1 MGKSPKRRFIT
12 GFDGLRTLGVIGV
25 IMYHLNPNVFSGGYL
40 GVPIFF
46 LISGYLITDH
56 FFNTVD
62 YGGSFSLSNFYVKRI
77 KRLYPGMLFVLLAS
91 GAYIV
96 LFLKNLLYHF
106 DQIFATNILN
116 VYNWW
121 QIFNGQSYFERFAN
135 NESPFTHLWTLSIEG
150 QFYIIWPI
158 LLILF
163 SKLHVKKSRIFGFSM
178 VVSIASAIWMAL
190 LFKPGV
196 DPSRIYYGTDTRLF
210 SILLGCGLALIWPA
224 EKLKEG
230 LKKSDKWKLNLVGL
244 LSFALMLLM
253 IFTIKDSDP
262 FLYRGGMFI
271 FSVATCIF
279 IAVVAHPDSFWNDVL
294 SNKVFHYIGTRSYG
308 LYLYQFPVM
317 IFFESKFKNIADHPV
332 LYPVIEVILIVL
344 VTEFSFRFVEQPL
357 AHAKWSDVKN
367 FFKSSTGIQRVLA
380 LVIALIGITGGYS
393 VVKAVSAPNPNV
405 NHSQLAN
412 KINKNE
418 KANKKKKQQAIE
430 NLKKAKKNQKDQKN
444 ATGKMSTADYARY
457 KKAAKDHPINT
468 DFEKYGLT
476 QIDLQRL
483 KDVPM
488 TAVGDSVM
496 ADGSDNF
503 LKLFDDKKVIVDAA
517 VSRQLDASVDILQ
530 KYKDQGVLAQNV
542 LIGLGTNGPFNMQQL
557 GQIMGLVGP
566 TRHVYWINVHVPTRP
581 WEKTVNGVLDQ
592 ATKKYKNLTIIDW
605 NGYSAGHTEWFYDD
619 NVHPNPD
626 GSMYYTSFV
635 AKEILKSLD
644 KK

>member
-1 MGKSPKRRFIT
+1 MNNSPKRRFIT

-62 YGGSFSLSNFYVKRI
+62 YGGSFSLSNFYVKRV

-96 LFLKNLLYHF
+96 MFLKGLLYHL
-106 DQIFATNILN
+106 DQIFVTNVLN

-163 SKLHVKKSRIFGFSM
+163 TKYGVKKSRIFGFSM
-178 VVSIASAIWMAL
+178 IVSIASAIWMAI

-224 EKLKEG
+224 EKLKSG
-230 LKKSDKWKLNLVGL
+230 LKKNDKLKLNLVGL
-244 LSFALMLLM
+244 LSFALMILM

-271 FSVATCIF
+271 FSITTCIF
-279 IAVVAHPDSFWNDVL
+279 IAVVAHPDSFWNGVL
-294 SNKVFHYIGTRSYG
+294 SNRVFHYVGTRSYG

-317 IFFESKFKNIADHPV
+317 IFFESKFKNVADHPI

-344 VTEFSFRFVEQPL
+344 ITEFSFRFVEQPL

-367 FFKSSTGIQRVLA
+367 FFRVSSSVQRVLA
-380 LVIALIGITGGYS
+380 LVIALISITGCYS
-393 VVKAVSAPNPNV
+393 VVKAVGAPKPNV
-405 NHSQLAN
+405 NHSQLAT

-418 KANKKKKQQAIE
+418 KANKAKKQKAIE
-430 NLKKAKKNQKDQKN
+430 NLKKSKAKQKD
-444 ATGKMSTADYARY
+444 ATGKMSAADYARY
-457 KKAAKDHPINT
+457 KKLAKSHPINT

-483 KDVPM
+483 KDIPL

-517 VSRQLDASVDILQ
+517 VSRQLDASLGILQ
-530 KYKDQGVLAQNV
+530 NYKDQGVLAPNV
-542 LIGLGTNGPFNMQQL
+542 MIGLGTNGPFNMQQVS
-557 GQIMGLVGP
+557 QIMDLVGP
-566 TRHVYWINVHVPTRP
+566 KRHVYWINVHVPTRP
-581 WEKTVNGVLDQ
+581 WEKTVNGVLSE

-605 NGYSAGHTEWFYDD
+605 NDYSQGHTDWFYDD

>member
-1 MGKSPKRRFIT
+1 MNKSPKRRFIT

-62 YGGSFSLSNFYVKRI
+62 YGGSFSLSNFYIKRV

-96 LFLKNLLYHF
+96 MFLKGLLYHL
-106 DQIFATNILN
+106 DQIFVTNVLN

-163 SKLHVKKSRIFGFSM
+163 AKYGVKKSRIFGFSM
-178 VVSIASAIWMAL
+178 ILSIASAIWMAI

-224 EKLKEG
+224 EKLKSG
-230 LKKSDKWKLNLVGL
+230 LKKNDKLKLNLVGL

-271 FSVATCIF
+271 FSITTCIF
-279 IAVVAHPDSFWNDVL
+279 IGVVAHPDSFWNGVL
-294 SNKVFHYIGTRSYG
+294 SNRVFHYIGTRSYG

-317 IFFESKFKNIADHPV
+317 IFFESKFRNIADHPI

-357 AHAKWSDVKN
+357 AHAKWSDVKK
-367 FFKSSTGIQRVLA
+367 FFRSSTAVQRVLA
-380 LVIALIGITGGYS
+380 LVIAVICLTGSYG
-393 VVKAVSAPNPNV
+393 VVKAVSAPKPNV

-412 KINKNE
+412 KITKNE
-418 KANKKKKQQAIE
+418 KATKAKKAKAIA
-430 NLKKAKKNQKDQKN
+430 NLKKAKDKQKN
-444 ATGKMSTADYARY
+444 VTGKMSDADYARY
-457 KKAAKDHPINT
+457 KKAAKSHPINT
-468 DFEKYGLT
+468 EFEKYGLS

-483 KDVPM
+483 KDVPL

-503 LKLFDDKKVIVDAA
+503 LKLFDDKKVIIDAA
-517 VSRQLDASVDILQ
+517 VSRQMGASLDLLQ
-530 KYKDQGVLAQNV
+530 NYKSQGVLASNV
-542 LIGLGTNGPFNMQQL
+542 LIGLGTNGPFNMDQV
-557 GQIMGLVGP
+557 GQIMQLVGP
-566 TRHVYWINVHVPTRP
+566 KRHVYWINVHVPTRP
-581 WEKTVNGVLDQ
+581 WEKTVNGVLSQ
-592 ATKKYKNLTIIDW
+592 ATAKYKNLTVIDW
-605 NGYSAGHTEWFYDD
+605 NGYSQGHTDWFYDD

-635 AKEILKSLD
+635 TKEILKSLD

>member
-1 MGKSPKRRFIT
+1 MNKSPKRRYIS

-56 FFNTVD
+56 FFNTTD
-62 YGGSFSLSNFYVKRI
+62 FGGKFDLKNFYWKRL

-91 GAYIV
+91 GAYIFF
-96 LFLKNLLYHF
+96 FLKNLLYHL
-106 DQIFATNILN
+106 DQIVLTNVLN

-150 QFYIIWPI
+150 QFYIVWP
-158 LLILF
+158 LLLLLF
-163 SKLHVKKSRIFGFSM
+163 IKFGVKKSRIFGFTLVLS
-178 VVSIASAIWMAL
+178 VASAIWMAI

-210 SILLGCGLALIWPA
+210 SILMGCGLALIWPA
-224 EKLKEG
+224 ERLKAGLEKGDKL
-230 LKKSDKWKLNLVGL
+230 KLNLIGA
-244 LSFALMLLM
+244 LSIALMILM
-253 IFTIKDSDP
+253 IFTVKDNDP

-271 FSVATCIF
+271 FTVVTCIL
-279 IAVVAHPDSFWNDVL
+279 IAVVAHPDAFWNKVL
-294 SNKVFHYIGTRSYG
+294 SNKVFHYIGSRSYG

-317 IFFESKFKNIADHPV
+317 IFFESKFKNIADHPI

-344 VTEFSFRFVEQPL
+344 VTEFSFRYVEQPL
-357 AHAKWSDVKN
+357 AHANWNSIKN
-367 FFKSSTGIQRVLA
+367 FFKNSLGYQK
-380 LVIALIGITGGYS
+380 VIALLVAMITITGCYS
-393 VVKAVSAPNPNV
+393 VVKAVDAPNPNV

-418 KANKKKKQQAIE
+418 KATKKKNQEAIK
-430 NLKKAKKNQKDQKN
+430 NLKKNKKSQAN
-444 ATGKMSTADYARY
+444 GKVSAADMARY
-457 KKAAKDHPINT
+457 KKQAKDAPINQ

-476 QIDLQRL
+476 QIQLQRL
-483 KDVPM
+483 KDVPL
-488 TAVGDSVM
+488 TAFGDSVM

-503 LKLFDDKKVIVDAA
+503 LKLFDDKKVVVDAA
-517 VSRQLDASVDILQ
+517 VSRQLDASITILQ
-530 KYKDQGVLAQNV
+530 NYKDQGVLASNV
-542 LIGLGTNGPFNMQQL
+542 LIGLGTNGPFNMQQVD
-557 GQIMGLVGP
+557 QIMKLVGP
-566 TRHVYWINVHVPTRP
+566 QRQVFWINVHVPTRP
-581 WEKTVNGVLDQ
+581 WEKTVNGVLSQ
-592 ATKKYKNLTIIDW
+592 ASDKYKNLTVIDW
-605 NGYSAGHTEWFYDD
+605 NSYSNGHTDWFYDD

-635 AKEILKSLD
+635 AKEILKDLD

>member
-1 MGKSPKRRFIT
+1 MNKSPKRRFIT

-62 YGGSFSLSNFYVKRI
+62 YGGSFSLSNFYIKRV

-96 LFLKNLLYHF
+96 MFLKGLLYHL
-106 DQIFATNILN
+106 DQIFITNVLN

-150 QFYIIWPI
+150 QFYIVWPI

-163 SKLHVKKSRIFGFSM
+163 AKFGVKKSRIFGFAM
-178 VVSIASAIWMAL
+178 IVSIASAIWMAL

-224 EKLKEG
+224 EKLKSG
-230 LKKSDKWKLNLVGL
+230 LHKSDRLKLNIVGL
-244 LSFALMLLM
+244 LSFALMILM
-253 IFTIKDSDP
+253 IFTIKDSDA

-271 FSVATCIF
+271 FSVTTCIF
-279 IAVVAHPDSFWNDVL
+279 IAGVAHPDSFWNGIL

-317 IFFESKFKNIADHPV
+317 IFFESKFRNVADHPI

-357 AHAKWSDVKN
+357 AHAKWSDVKK
-367 FFKSSTGIQRVLA
+367 FFTSSTALQKILA
-380 LVIALIGITGGYS
+380 VVIAAICVTGSYG
-393 VVKAVSAPNPNV
+393 VVKAVSAPKPNV
-405 NHSQLAN
+405 NHSELAN
-412 KINKNE
+412 KISKNE
-418 KANKKKKQQAIE
+418 KANKAKKEAAIA
-430 NLKKAKKNQKDQKN
+430 NLKKAKKEQKN
-444 ATGKMSTADYARY
+444 ATGKMSSADYERY

-468 DFEKYGLT
+468 EFEKYGLS

-483 KDVPM
+483 KDVPL

-503 LKLFDDKKVIVDAA
+503 MKLFDDKKVIIDAA
-517 VSRQLDASVDILQ
+517 VSRQMGASLDLLQ
-530 KYKDQGVLAQNV
+530 NYKDQGVLAPNV
-542 LIGLGTNGPFNMQQL
+542 MIGLGTNGPFNMDQV
-557 GQIMGLVGP
+557 GQVMQLVGP
-566 TRHVYWINVHVPTRP
+566 KRHVYWINVHVPTRP

-592 ATKKYKNLTIIDW
+592 ASKKYKNLTVIDW
-605 NGYSAGHTEWFYDD
+605 NAYSQNHTDWFYDD

-635 AKEILKSLD
+635 AKEILKTLD

>member
-1 MGKSPKRRFIT
+1 MNKAPKRRFIS

-25 IMYHLNPNVFSGGYL
+25 IMYHLNPTVFSGGYL

-62 YGGSFSLSNFYVKRI
+62 YGGKFSLGNFYGKRI

-91 GAYIV
+91 SAYIV
-96 LFLKNLLYHF
+96 FFLKDLLYHL
-106 DQIFATNILN
+106 DQIFITNILN

-150 QFYIIWPI
+150 QFYIIWP
-158 LLILF
+158 LLLLLF
-163 SKLHVKKSRIFGFSM
+163 VKFGVKKSRIFGFAM
-178 VVSIASAIWMAL
+178 IVSVISAVWMAI

-196 DPSRIYYGTDTRLF
+196 DPSRLYYGTDTRLF
-210 SILLGCGLALIWPA
+210 SILLGCGLAIVWPA
-224 EKLKEG
+224 EKLKG
-230 LKKSDKWKLNLVGL
+230 GIARADKVKLNVIGT
-244 LSFALMLLM
+244 LSIALMLLM
-253 IFTIKDSDP
+253 IFTMKDSSA

-271 FSVATCIF
+271 FSVVTCIL
-279 IAVVAHPDSFWNDVL
+279 IAVVAHPDAFWNRIL
-294 SNKVFHYIGTRSYG
+294 SNKIFHYIGSRSYG

-317 IFFESKFKNIADHPV
+317 IFFESKFKNVADHPI
-332 LYPVIEVILIVL
+332 LYPVIEVVLILL
-344 VTEFSFRFVEQPL
+344 VTEFSYRFVEQPL
-357 AHAKWSDVKN
+357 AHLNKQSFKN
-367 FFKSSTGIQRVLA
+367 FFKSSSVLQRTLA
-380 LVIALIGITGGYS
+380 LVIALISITGCYG
-393 VVKAVSAPNPNV
+393 VVQAVGAPKPNV
-405 NHSQLAN
+405 NHSKLAT

-430 NLKKAKKNQKDQKN
+430 NLKKSKDKSKNGKVSAADMAK
-444 ATGKMSTADYARY
+444 Y
-457 KKAAKDHPINT
+457 KKAAKDHPVNK

-483 KDVPM
+483 KDIPL

-517 VSRQLDASVDILQ
+517 VSRQLDSSLDILQ
-530 KYKDQGVLAQNV
+530 KYKDQGVLAPNV
-542 LIGLGTNGPFNMQQL
+542 LIGLGTNGPFNNDQVSQVMK
-557 GQIMGLVGP
+557 LVGP
-566 TRHVYWINVHVPTRP
+566 NRHVFWINVHVPTRP
-581 WEKTVNGVLDQ
+581 WEKTVNGVLDESS
-592 ATKKYKNLTIIDW
+592 KKYKNLTIIDW
-605 NGYSAGHTEWFYDD
+605 NGYSAGHTDWFYDD

-626 GSMYYTSFV
+626 GSMYYSSFV
-635 AKEILKSLD
+635 VKQILKQLD

>member
-163 SKLHVKKSRIFGFSM
+163 SKFHVKKSRIFGFSM

-317 IFFESKFKNIADHPV
+317 IFSESKFKNIADHPV

>member
-1 MGKSPKRRFIT
+1 MNKSPKRRFIT

-62 YGGSFSLSNFYVKRI
+62 YGGSFSLSNFYIRRV

-96 LFLKNLLYHF
+96 MFLKGLLYHL
-106 DQIFATNILN
+106 DQIFVTNVLN

-150 QFYIIWPI
+150 QFYIVWPI

-163 SKLHVKKSRIFGFSM
+163 AKYGVKKSRIFGFSM
-178 VVSIASAIWMAL
+178 ILSIASAIWMAI

-224 EKLKEG
+224 EKLKSG
-230 LKKSDKWKLNLVGL
+230 LKKNDKLKLNLVGL

-271 FSVATCIF
+271 FSITTCIF
-279 IAVVAHPDSFWNDVL
+279 IGVVAHPDSIWNAVL
-294 SNKVFHYIGTRSYG
+294 SNRVFHYVGTRSYG

-317 IFFESKFKNIADHPV
+317 IFFESRFKNVADHPI

-344 VTEFSFRFVEQPL
+344 VTEFSFRFIEQPL
-357 AHAKWSDVKN
+357 AHAKWSDVKK
-367 FFKSSTGIQRVLA
+367 FFRSSTAIQRVLA
-380 LVIALIGITGGYS
+380 LVIAVICLTGSYG
-393 VVKAVSAPNPNV
+393 VVKAVSAPKPNV

-412 KINKNE
+412 KITKNE
-418 KANKKKKQQAIE
+418 KATKAKKAKAIA
-430 NLKKAKKNQKDQKN
+430 NLKKAKDKQKN
-444 ATGKMSTADYARY
+444 VTGKMSDADYARY
-457 KKAAKDHPINT
+457 KKAAKSHPINT
-468 DFEKYGLT
+468 EFEKYGLS

-483 KDVPM
+483 KDVPL

-503 LKLFDDKKVIVDAA
+503 LKLFDDKKVIIDAA
-517 VSRQLDASVDILQ
+517 VSRQMGASLDLLQ
-530 KYKDQGVLAQNV
+530 NYKSQGVLAPNV
-542 LIGLGTNGPFNMQQL
+542 LIGLGTNGPFNMDQV
-557 GQIMGLVGP
+557 GQIMQLVGP
-566 TRHVYWINVHVPTRP
+566 KRHVYWINVHVPTRP
-581 WEKTVNGVLDQ
+581 WEKTVNGVLSQ
-592 ATKKYKNLTIIDW
+592 ATAKYKNLTVIDW
-605 NGYSAGHTEWFYDD
+605 NGYSQGHTDWFYDD

-635 AKEILKSLD
+635 TKEILKSLD

>member
-1 MGKSPKRRFIT
+1 MNKSPKRRFIT

-62 YGGSFSLSNFYVKRI
+62 YGGSFSLSNFYLRRI

-96 LFLKNLLYHF
+96 LFLKDLLYHL
-106 DQIFATNILN
+106 DQIFVTNVLN

-163 SKLHVKKSRIFGFSM
+163 SKYHVKKSRIFGFAM
-178 VVSIASAIWMAL
+178 IVSVASAIWMAI

-224 EKLKEG
+224 EKLKSG
-230 LKKSDKWKLNLVGL
+230 LQRNDKLKLNLVGL

-271 FSVATCIF
+271 FSIATCIF
-279 IAVVAHPDSFWNDVL
+279 IAVVAHPDSFWNSIL
-294 SNKVFHYIGTRSYG
+294 SNKVFHYVGTRSYG

-317 IFFESKFKNIADHPV
+317 IFFESRFKNVADHPI
-332 LYPVIEVILIVL
+332 LYPVIEVILIIL

-367 FFKSSTGIQRVLA
+367 FFRSSTAVQRVLA
-380 LVIALIGITGGYS
+380 LVIALICITGSYG
-393 VVKAVSAPNPNV
+393 VVKAVSAPKPNV

-418 KANKKKKQQAIE
+418 KANKKKKQEAIE
-430 NLKKAKKNQKDQKN
+430 NLKKAKKKQQN
-444 ATGKMSTADYARY
+444 ATGKMSSADYARY

-468 DFEKYGLT
+468 EFEKYGLT

-483 KDVPM
+483 KDVPL

-517 VSRQLDASVDILQ
+517 VSRQLDASLGILQ
-530 KYKDQGVLAQNV
+530 NYKDQGVLAQNV
-542 LIGLGTNGPFNMQQL
+542 MIGLGTNGPFNMQQV
-557 GQIMGLVGP
+557 GQIMDLVGP
-566 TRHVYWINVHVPTRP
+566 KRHVYWINVHVPTRP
-581 WEKTVNGVLDQ
+581 WEKTVNGVLAQ
-592 ATKKYKNLTIIDW
+592 ATKKYKNLTVIDW
-605 NGYSAGHTEWFYDD
+605 NSYSAGHTDWFYDD